1 MPGGNLVDDQHIMS
15 TASLALAGFLPHGYC
30 FLWQPNLLWLHVISD
45 GLIALAY
52 FSIPVA
58 MFALLRKRR
67 DLPFHW
73 VVGMFGAFIICCGTT
88 HVLEIVNVW
97 IPVYWIAGGVKAL
110 TAVVSLATGL
120 LLVPALPR
128 LIRLPNPILDGLTG
142 LPNRLLFIDRLQ
154 LSLARAKRQ
163 ANKVAILFVDLDG
176 FKDINDAFGH
186 AFGDELLIA
195 VSERLRTNLR
205 AQDTVARF
213 GGDEFVLLL
222 DPVAD
227 AADAT
232 TLANRIVA
240 DLRRP
245 IVVRGREVAVGASM
259 GVAVSDG
266 SEPIDRLLQDA
277 DRAMYVA
284 KARVGD
290 AYRVVDR
297 SSLPTAV

>member
-1 MPGGNLVDDQHIMS
+1 MKSQLGI
-15 TASLALAGFLPHGYC
+15 AFLPHGYC
-30 FLWQPNLLWLHVISD
+30 FLWQPGLLWLHVISD

-52 FSIPVA
+52 FSIPI
-58 MFALLRKRR
+58 ALVVLMSKRR

-97 IPVYWIAGGVKAL
+97 IPVYWIAGAVKAA
-110 TAVVSLATGL
+110 TAVVSIATGL
-120 LLVPALPR
+120 LLIPALPR

-154 LSLARAKRQ
+154 IALARARRENRK
-163 ANKVAILFVDLDG
+163 AAVLFIDLDG

-186 AFGDELLIA
+186 SFGDALLIA
-195 VSERLRTNLR
+195 VAHRLRDNMR
-205 AQDTVARF
+205 QHDTVARF

-222 DPVAD
+222 EPVEDLAD
-227 AADAT
+227 AGR
-232 TLANRIVA
+232 LASRIVA

-245 IVVRGREVAVGASM
+245 IVVLGREVAVGASL
-259 GVAVSDG
+259 GFAVSDG
-266 SEPIDRLLQDA
+266 TESVERLMQDA

-284 KARVGD
+284 KSRQGETN
-290 AYRVVDR
+290 RVVDR
-297 SSLPTAV
+297 STLPAIAS